1 MTYLCFKSPITQLR
15 HQYEIQN
22 LSVFDQNIQCGFN
35 SHLLWNPAPGGVTC
49 AKRKNNSPVLPGEA
63 TSSSKYYMTNS
74 VKSEYN
80 TDVWTGS
87 WLIRSGSN

>member
-1 MTYLCFKSPITQLR
+1 MTYLCFKSPITRLR

-22 LSVFDQNIQCGFN
+22 LSVFDQNIQCSFN

-49 AKRKNNSPVLPGEA
+49 AEEKHYFTCPGEA
-63 TSSSKYYMTNS
+63 TSSSKYYITNS

-80 TDVWTGS
+80 TDAWTGS